1 MHLLLARA
9 YEVVVLA
16 RRPNIIKAA
25 YVLLELNNNN
35 RHIHGGG

>member
-9 YEVVVLA
+9 YEVVVLGG
-16 RRPNIIKAA
+16 PNIIKAA